1 MYNNN
6 FCFIVIKSVS
16 CKDDYVKITKRVV
29 MKKNKQNLCS
39 LISQVRSKV
48 MLFGIIICSSFFV
61 FTQLVYGFEDIGAKI
76 EAIAKKAHSAG
87 LKPVSEGAELA
98 TLQKGMFDKK
108 SDFSF
113 SEAQLELG
121 KILYFDPRLSND
133 GMRSCNTCHNIAM
146 QGTSTLD
153 KSQNNPYHLNV
164 PTIYN
169 MLFNDAAYYK
179 GQIKRHDKLD
189 TNTSKFLSKNITA
202 RATLHA
208 LKADNEMKGNMQ
220 KIIQGITN
228 SKEYMRYFI
237 RAYGTKVKVD
247 ENLIAQTLAGFIMS
261 LNVVTR
267 FDDFLN
273 GNLKALSISEAEGLD
288 MFIEKGCV
296 TCHNG
301 VNLGGT
307 MQPFEVIGRYKF
319 SDLGKFGTDS
329 NKMLKVPTLRNI
341 TATAPYFH
349 NGGFSNL
356 DDAIKEMG
364 RIQIGINL
372 SNKDIAK
379 IIEFLESLSGEIR
392 PITIP
397 TLPRASF

>member
-1 MYNNN
+1 MNK
-6 FCFIVIKSVS
+6 IKQKLCQMKS
-16 CKDDYVKITKRVV
+16 KI
-29 MKKNKQNLCS
+29 
-39 LISQVRSKV
+39 IF
-48 MLFGIIICSSFFV
+48 FGIAVCSSSFV

-76 EAIAKKAHSAG
+76 QSIAKKAHSAG
-87 LKPVSEGAELA
+87 LKPISEGAELA

-108 SDFSF
+108 SNFTF

-133 GMRSCNTCHNIAM
+133 GMRSCNTCHNITM

-153 KSQNNPYHLNV
+153 ESQNNPYHLDV

-169 MLFNDAAYYK
+169 MLFNDVAYYK
-179 GQIKRHDKLD
+179 GIIKRHDKID
-189 TNTSKFLSKNITA
+189 VSANKFLSRNVTA
-202 RATLHA
+202 RATLYA
-208 LKADNEMKGNMQ
+208 LKAKNEMNGDMQ

-228 SKEYMRYFI
+228 SKEYMSYFI
-237 RAYGTKVKVD
+237 RAYGTKVKID

-261 LNVVTR
+261 LNVITR

-273 GNLKALSISEAEGLD
+273 GNLKALSISEVEGLD
-288 MFIEKGCV
+288 VFIERGCV

-307 MQPFEVIGRYKF
+307 MQPFEVIGNYKL
-319 SDLGKFGTDS
+319 SNLGKFGTDS
-329 NKMLKVPTLRNI
+329 NKMLKVPTLRNVV
-341 TATAPYFH
+341 ATAPYFH
-349 NGGFSNL
+349 NGGFKNL

-364 RIQIGINL
+364 RIQIGIKL
-372 SNKDIAK
+372 SNKEITK
-379 IIEFLESLSGEIR
+379 IIEFLESLNGEIK

-397 TLPRASF
+397 ILPRATF